1 MKIKLNSEYDEV
13 SVVCIKKKGKIKI
26 VYVDGDTNE
35 VISEQLIDNLEIGK
49 EYDIDLEIPNNYSI
63 KEEKENIEE
72 EKPMSYED
80 KVLEE
85 MKRLRDA
92 MNE

>member
-1 MKIKLNSEYDEV
+1 MKIKLNSEYDEI
-13 SVVCIKKKGKIKI
+13 SIICIRKKGKIKI
-26 VYVDGDTNE
+26 KYIDADTNE
-35 VISEQLIDNLEIGK
+35 VISEQIIDNLIIGE
-49 EYDIDLEIPNNYSI
+49 EYDVNLDIPNDYDI
-63 KEEKENIEE
+63 KQEEK
-72 EKPMSYED
+72 SYED